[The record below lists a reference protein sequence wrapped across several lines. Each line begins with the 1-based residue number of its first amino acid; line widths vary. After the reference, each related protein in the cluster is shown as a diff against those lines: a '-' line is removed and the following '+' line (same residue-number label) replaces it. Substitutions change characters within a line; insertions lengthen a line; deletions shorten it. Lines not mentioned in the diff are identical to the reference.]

1 MISIVSG
8 KSSFPFGAC
17 LHSFRAPVTWTT
29 DSRFRLSKS
38 SNTSGFVFPSTPV
51 IWILPVRSFRIRNL
65 TFFRSRVSWTQPFRR
80 TGSSDLKASLISVL
94 CMGLEMIWGF

>member
-8 KSSFPFGAC
+8 ASSFPFGAC
-17 LHSFRAPVTWTT
+17 LHSFSVPVTWIT
-29 DSRFRLSKS
+29 DSRFRLSRS

-51 IWILPVRSFRIRNL
+51 TWTRPDRSFRIRNL

-80 TGSSDLKASLISVL
+80 TGSSFVKASLIRVR